1 MRVLCESLTNGN
13 GPNLRK
19 VTKMINLRLQRIAYV
34 LLVLCVAFSPIQA
47 GTRTSEG
54 IGSVRPL
61 TVMTRNMFI
70 GTDFAP
76 ILGATSFDGFLVAV
90 ANAYL
95 DVQQSNI
102 PERAA
107 AVADE
112 IQAKQPHLIGLQEV
126 SIWRTGP
133 IGEPATTVTYDALQS
148 LLDEL
153 AARGLS
159 YTPVAILTEFE
170 AQAPSALG
178 ITIGFTDRDVVLA
191 RSDLATSG
199 LQLSNVQAQHFATNF
214 SFTSPI
220 LGQLTV
226 PRGWISVD
234 GKIRGKEFRFV
245 NAHLESFHPGVQAAQ
260 ASELILGPANTEF
273 PVVIAGDLN
282 TESLSGDPA
291 QNAGYQIIV
300 GAGFQDAWTVSHPAD
315 SGFTWPL
322 HLEDPFT
329 SVAPFQ
335 RIDLVLFKG
344 QLTVLSSELFGDTP
358 ADRTASGLWPS
369 DHAGIVSAFD
379 LKASLV
385 KLDAT
390 VWSKTVYAKDQYFPR
405 LMP

>member
-1 MRVLCESLTNGN
+1 MKNR
-13 GPNLRK
+13 R
-19 VTKMINLRLQRIAYV
+19 MQRLVYAA
-34 LLVLCVAFSPIQA
+34 LVLCITISPIAVSGRNSQA
-47 GTRTSEG
+47 V
-54 IGSVRPL
+54 GSDRPI

-70 GTDFAP
+70 GADLSP
-76 ILGATSFDGFLVAV
+76 ILGATSFDEFLIAV

-112 IQAKQPHLIGLQEV
+112 IQANQPHLIGLQEV

-133 IGEPATTVTYDALQS
+133 PGGPATTVTYDALQS

-153 AARGLS
+153 AVRGLH
-159 YTPVAILTEFE
+159 YTPIAILDEFQAE
-170 AQAPSALG
+170 APSALG
-178 ITIGFTDRDVVLA
+178 INIGFTDRDVVLA

-199 LQLSNVQAQHFATNF
+199 LKLSNVQAQHFATNF
-214 SFTSPI
+214 AFTSPI

-234 GKIRGKEFRFV
+234 GKIRGKQFRFV

-260 ASELILGPANTEF
+260 ASELILGPANTEL
-273 PVVIAGDLN
+273 PVMIAGDLN
-282 TESLSGDPA
+282 TESASGDPA
-291 QNAGYQIIV
+291 LNAGHQIIV

-315 SGFTWPL
+315 PGFTWPL

-335 RIDLVLFKG
+335 RIDLILFRG
-344 QLTVLSSELFGDTP
+344 QLEVLSTELFGHTP

-369 DHAGIVSAFD
+369 DHAGVVSSIN
-379 LKASLV
+379 LKPSMA

-390 VWSKTVYAKDQYFPR
+390 VWNERVYARDRYSQALIP
-405 LMP
+405 

>member
-1 MRVLCESLTNGN
+1 
-13 GPNLRK
+13 
-19 VTKMINLRLQRIAYV
+19 MINLRVQRIVHAV
-34 LLVLCVAFSPIQA
+34 LVLCIVISPIQA
-47 GTRTSEG
+47 GWRTPEG
-54 IGSVRPL
+54 AGSDRPL
-61 TVMTRNMFI
+61 TVMSRNMFI

-90 ANAYL
+90 ANAYI

-112 IQAKQPHLIGLQEV
+112 ILANQPHLIGLQEV

-133 IGEPATTVTYDALQS
+133 IGGPATTVTYDALQS

-153 AARGLS
+153 AVRGLS
-159 YTPVAILTEFE
+159 YTPIAILTEFE

-199 LQLSNVQAQHFATNF
+199 LKLSNVQAQHFATNF

-220 LGQLTV
+220 LGELTV

-234 GKIRGKEFRFV
+234 GKVRGKQFRFV

-260 ASELILGPANTEF
+260 ASELILGPANTEL
-273 PVVIAGDLN
+273 PVMIAGDLN
-282 TESLSGDPA
+282 TESASGDPA

-300 GAGFQDAWTVSHPAD
+300 GAGFQDAWTVSHPED
-315 SGFTWPL
+315 PGFTWPL

-344 QLTVLSSELFGDTP
+344 QLTVLSTELLGDTP
-358 ADRTASGLWPS
+358 ADQTASGLWPS
-369 DHAGIVSAFD
+369 DHAGLIATTN
-379 LKASLV
+379 LKPQIP
-385 KLDAT
+385 KFGAT
-390 VWSKTVYAKDQYFPR
+390 VWNSIVHASDRYSHAGRP
-405 LMP
+405 

>member
-1 MRVLCESLTNGN
+1 
-13 GPNLRK
+13 
-19 VTKMINLRLQRIAYV
+19 
-34 LLVLCVAFSPIQA
+34 
-47 GTRTSEG
+47 
-54 IGSVRPL
+54 
-61 TVMTRNMFI
+61 MFI
-70 GTDFAP
+70 GADLSP
-76 ILGATSFDGFLVAV
+76 ILGATSFDEFLIAV

-112 IQAKQPHLIGLQEV
+112 IQANQPHLIGLQEV

-133 IGEPATTVTYDALQS
+133 PGGPATTVTYDALQS

-153 AARGLS
+153 AVRGLH
-159 YTPVAILTEFE
+159 YTPIAILDEFQAE
-170 AQAPSALG
+170 APSALG
-178 ITIGFTDRDVVLA
+178 INIGFTDRDVVLA

-199 LQLSNVQAQHFATNF
+199 LKLSNVQAQHFATNF
-214 SFTSPI
+214 AFTSPI

-234 GKIRGKEFRFV
+234 GKIRGKQFRFV

-260 ASELILGPANTEF
+260 ASELILGPANTEL
-273 PVVIAGDLN
+273 PVMIAGDLN
-282 TESLSGDPA
+282 TESASGDPA
-291 QNAGYQIIV
+291 LNAGHQIIV

-315 SGFTWPL
+315 PGFTWPL

-335 RIDLVLFKG
+335 RIDLILFRG
-344 QLTVLSSELFGDTP
+344 QLEVLSTELFGHTP

-369 DHAGIVSAFD
+369 DHAGVVSSIN
-379 LKASLV
+379 LKPSMA

-390 VWSKTVYAKDQYFPR
+390 VWNERVYARDRYSQALIP
-405 LMP
+405 

>member
-1 MRVLCESLTNGN
+1 
-13 GPNLRK
+13 
-19 VTKMINLRLQRIAYV
+19 MINLRVQRIVHAV
-34 LLVLCVAFSPIQA
+34 LVLCIVISPIQA
-47 GTRTSEG
+47 GWRTPEG
-54 IGSVRPL
+54 AGSDRPL
-61 TVMTRNMFI
+61 TVMSRNMFI

-90 ANAYL
+90 ANAYI

-112 IQAKQPHLIGLQEV
+112 ILANQPHLIGLQEV

-133 IGEPATTVTYDALQS
+133 IGGPATTVTYDALQS

-153 AARGLS
+153 AVRGLS
-159 YTPVAILTEFE
+159 YTPIAILTEFE

-199 LQLSNVQAQHFATNF
+199 LKLSNVQAQHFATNF

-220 LGQLTV
+220 LGELTV

-234 GKIRGKEFRFV
+234 GKVRGKQFRFV

-260 ASELILGPANTEF
+260 ASELILGPANTEL
-273 PVVIAGDLN
+273 PVMIAGDLN
-282 TESLSGDPA
+282 TESASGDPA

-300 GAGFQDAWTVSHPAD
+300 GAGFQDAWTVSHPED
-315 SGFTWPL
+315 PGFTWPL

-344 QLTVLSSELFGDTP
+344 QLTVLSTELLGDTP
-358 ADRTASGLWPS
+358 ADQTASGLWPS
-369 DHAGIVSAFD
+369 DHAGLIATTN
-379 LKASLV
+379 LKPQIP
-385 KLDAT
+385 KFGAT
-390 VWSKTVYAKDQYFPR
+390 VWNSIVDASDRYSHAGRP
-405 LMP
+405 